1 MRALQISNTA
11 KDLSLE
17 DVPFLSNY
25 TCVVIGAS
33 GLVIQ
38 GSVDA
43 AFTSPVTL
51 ATLTTSLAQ
60 TIQLTYQYVRVSTV
74 ANAALIGD

>member
-1 MRALQISNTA
+1 MRALQISNTVT
-11 KDLSLE
+11 DLAAE

-25 TCVVIGAS
+25 TCVVVGAS

-51 ATLTTSLAQ
+51 ATLTASLAQ
-60 TIQLTYQYVRVSTV
+60 TIQLSYQYIRVST
-74 ANAALIGD
+74 AAPAALIGN

>member
-11 KDLSLE
+11 TDLSLQ
-17 DVPFLSNY
+17 DAPFLPNY
-25 TCVVIGAS
+25 TVVVTGAN

-38 GSVDA
+38 GSVDE

-51 ATLTTSLAQ
+51 ATLSASLAA
-60 TIQLTYQYVRVSTV
+60 TVQLSYQYIRVST
-74 ANAALIGD
+74 AAPAALIGF

>member
-11 KDLSLE
+11 TDLSLQ

-25 TCVVIGAS
+25 DCVVVGAA

-38 GSVDA
+38 GSEDE

-51 ATLTTSLAQ
+51 ATLTSSLAQ
-60 TIQLTYQYVRVSTV
+60 SISLDYQYIRVSTA
-74 ANAALIGD
+74 ANAALIGN